1 MEDQPLNSLNVA
13 GFAVFTRLD
22 ERNKP
27 ILCPREEANPGTG
40 WMPDGY
46 ERIYR
51 GPTLSVARAAALAAA
66 DRIVS
71 EDEDR
76 RLGVTISE
84 TALPNG
90 EGVVLV
96 HVEDEEYQDDPGRSV
111 FDAFQEEFGFGA
123 FRPARLDVDPSPA
136 RLAEIDAD
144 GAPAANRALSAMIAS
159 DLAAIPFRG
168 AEIVRD
174 VQAEIERVPGAWV
187 SFVSRDAGY
196 MEDELVGAGKGPL
209 SEAEPELIAALQAA
223 LLEAAE
229 VSGVDE
235 HHSVSDLVGEAI
247 REASLDHD
255 VVRAAMGD
263 DSGLSI

>member
-123 FRPARLDVDPSPA
+123 FRPARLDVEIALLADRADVTEECVRLRSHLAQTRDALTADEPVGRRLGFLAQEIHREINTIGSKANDAETA
-136 RLAEIDAD
+136 RL
-144 GAPAANRALSAMIAS
+144 SVAMK
-159 DLAAIPFRG
+159 
-168 AEIVRD
+168 ET
-174 VQAEIERVPGAWV
+174 
-187 SFVSRDAGY
+187 
-196 MEDELVGAGKGPL
+196 
-209 SEAEPELIAALQAA
+209 
-223 LLEAAE
+223 LEK
-229 VSGVDE
+229 
-235 HHSVSDLVGEAI
+235 I
-247 REASLDHD
+247 REQINNVL
-255 VVRAAMGD
+255 
-263 DSGLSI
+263 